1 MAESSYKKIV
11 LFLVG
16 AENSVGFHNP
26 TEATRV
32 LGDALAFAGKA
43 EGLLRQ
49 AITKTEMYH

>member
-32 LGDALAFAGKA
+32 LGDPLPLQ
-43 EGLLRQ
+43 ERQ
-49 AITKTEMYH
+49 KGFSDRP